1 MWDYPYVL
9 PDLLAGLIFLAC
21 YLYMPH
27 LINRR
32 NRTFLRLF
40 VLLTAA
46 LAFDIVGGWMCDH
59 TPFRTAAVAVHW
71 IYCSFF
77 PLIAYFFLIF
87 VMDVLRLTPEE
98 APHMTTAARVAVI
111 AAEILTFSSVLTGS
125 ASGGEG
131 DVVRHGVMHAALNAC
146 FILEAALLLRL
157 IRKYSGRL
165 NRYEYL
171 SAEASQ
177 ILLLCGNIA
186 HIILPS
192 HVVIGTTCIMAT
204 IILYLAF
211 ENPNLYMANRGN
223 AFNIRAFREVLD
235 EKINQKS
242 YRILAFA
249 LRDYI
254 DMRGIYGG
262 MQMDLGVSL
271 IGEFLVRTYTEYQV
285 FYLRSGRFVVLG
297 PGNMDWE
304 ELRAEIRERFQA
316 PWTADNAEL
325 DLNVTFV
332 QVEPETGLDSV
343 DKILNYLFLAFNNA
357 DSTLSQPD
365 GLIEADSIRL
375 IDRQVEIK
383 RSLDRC
389 LENNEVEIFLQP
401 LIESRSRTLAGAEVL
416 CRIRDESGKI
426 ISPAVFIPIAEQN
439 GRINLMG
446 EQVLEKA
453 CQFVRDNDLN
463 AIGLSWLNVNLSP
476 IQCMKKDLSQ
486 RFSTILSQ
494 YGVSTDVIH
503 LEITEQTVMDVSRL
517 EQQIQILQG
526 FGFRFSLDDYG
537 SGYSNLS
544 RVKQYPFANIK
555 LDMSIVWD
563 YIRDQDVLLP
573 TIVRAFKKMGF
584 SVTAEGIE
592 NAEMADAM
600 SALGCD
606 YLQGYYFSKP
616 LPTDEFVTKYT
627 LLRQSV

>member
-9 PDLLAGLIFLAC
+9 PNLLVSLIFLAC
-21 YLYMPH
+21 YLSMPH
-27 LINRR
+27 LHNRR
-32 NRTFLRLF
+32 NRTFLQLF

-46 LAFDIVGGWMCDH
+46 MSVDIVGGWVREHAPSQAFPLVLDLAYRAFF
-59 TPFRTAAVAVHW
+59 PAVA
-71 IYCSFF
+71 Y
-77 PLIAYFFLIF
+77 AFLMF
-87 VMDVLRLTPEE
+87 TADVLRLKPEDAPRLAFVARAVLIAVE
-98 APHMTTAARVAVI
+98 ALTLSGAVRNGPLRFLI
-111 AAEILTFSSVLTGS
+111 NL
-125 ASGGEG
+125 
-131 DVVRHGVMHAALNAC
+131 C
-146 FILEAALLLRL
+146 FILEAALSLRL
-157 IRKYSGRL
+157 IRKFSGRL
-165 NRYEYL
+165 SRYEYF

-186 HIILPS
+186 HMFVPS
-192 HVVIGTTCIMAT
+192 HVLIGTTCLMAT

-223 AFNIRAFREVLD
+223 AFNIRAFRETLD
-235 EKINQKS
+235 EKISRKS

-271 IGEFLVRTYTEYQV
+271 IGEFLVRTYPEYQV
-285 FYLRSGRFVVLG
+285 FYLRSGRFAVLG
-297 PGNMDWE
+297 PGDMDWD
-304 ELRAEIRERFQA
+304 ELRAEIRERFQT
-316 PWTADNAEL
+316 PWTADDAEL

-332 QVEPETGLDSV
+332 QVDPETGPESA
-343 DKILNYLFLAFNNA
+343 DKIVNYLFLAFNT
-357 DSTLSQPD
+357 DSTLSQPG
-365 GLIEADSIRL
+365 GLIDPESVRL

-389 LENNEVEIFLQP
+389 LDNNEVEIFLQP
-401 LIESRSRTLAGAEVL
+401 LIDSRSRALAGAEVL
-416 CRIRDESGKI
+416 SRIRDEGGRL

-453 CQFVRDNDLN
+453 CQFVRDNDLD

-476 IQCMKKDLSQ
+476 IQCMRKDLSQ

-494 YGVSTDVIH
+494 YGVSTDIIH
-503 LEITEQTVMDVSRL
+503 LEITEQTVMDISRL

-573 TIVRAFKKMGF
+573 TIVRAFKQMGF

-592 NAEMADAM
+592 NAEMADTM

-616 LPTDEFVTKYT
+616 LPADEFVAKYT
-627 LLRQSV
+627 LLRKGA